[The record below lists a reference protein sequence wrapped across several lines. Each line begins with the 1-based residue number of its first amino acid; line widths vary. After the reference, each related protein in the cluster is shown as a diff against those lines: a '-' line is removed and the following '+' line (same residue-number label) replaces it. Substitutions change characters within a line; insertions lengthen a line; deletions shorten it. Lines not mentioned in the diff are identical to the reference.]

1 MNTQSEEERF
11 INDNVSR
18 SLLVAEEAD
27 NILEHALT
35 EIRTSYIAQQPDES
49 VFDDDNLTHGHSTTN
64 KIKSFILDIQDH
76 ISKPSIYILY
86 FLVAIKVL
94 AENMVLSIILDQ
106 TLKKI
111 TKARDIKSSNNF
123 NTQIDIHKEYTLFQS
138 YTSII
143 QSLSGFVMCSY
154 YANQS
159 DMHGRVHVLKMCG
172 WWTILGS
179 IANIYLYCFDTVDYS
194 RWLYIILYCIEGMN
208 GGVLSLTA
216 IGSSYIFDI
225 SGEKERFVK
234 LSIFMSIIY
243 GAIGSGPLIGSFFVT
258 KKIFDN
264 AGMIYVASAMN
275 GLYFLGCCFLLKESR
290 QERDRRE
297 SQNVYITQKKLK
309 QEEMKRLNID
319 WKSKIINSLNYQEYI
334 IDLFK
339 PLKTLWVPKTHQ
351 GSLIPRFNV
360 LILIFIEIFVNGF
373 IEGCVPAVIA
383 YSMFDFKWTSV
394 EIGWFY
400 SISGIV
406 RCIVLLVIVPKM
418 LQLLQKRF
426 TVLNDSIDK
435 IDKIYLN
442 FFLIF
447 AILGFLSMIVIVDS
461 LGVYLNAIFLS
472 LTAFAIPTIQN
483 VIIKY
488 SSKKNTSIVFA
499 GIAILRNLVQLISP
513 PLLLKIYSST
523 MDSEK
528 LMFLYVPLIFSVISV
543 FLLRLVRIIQ
553 DHELLRRE
561 SMVHHEVPL
570 IRNKIDASESG
581 YGSVPIPFDKITH
594 KKDLHLNG
602 SYASRRDSMYSS
614 SVPRSPAV
622 ASV

>member
-1 MNTQSEEERF
+1 MNAQSDEENF
-11 INDNVSR
+11 INENTSNH
-18 SLLVAEEAD
+18 LVIAEDSE
-27 NILEHALT
+27 NILEHALSA
-35 EIRTSYIAQQPDES
+35 IRTSYKSKTPEETVIDDYDTTDNSLKSKLRGFVNSLVES
-49 VFDDDNLTHGHSTTN
+49 F
-64 KIKSFILDIQDH
+64 
-76 ISKPSIYILY
+76 SKPNIYILY
-86 FLVAIKVL
+86 FLVTIKVL

-106 TLKKI
+106 PLKKI
-111 TKARDIKSSNNF
+111 TNARDENQGKKFGSEIE
-123 NTQIDIHKEYTLFQS
+123 IHKEYTLFQS

-159 DMHGRVHVLKMCG
+159 DMHGRVHVLKICG

-179 IANIYLYCFDTVDYS
+179 IANVYLYCFETIQYS
-194 RWLYIILYCIEGMN
+194 RWIYITLYCIEGIN
-208 GGVLSLTA
+208 GGILSLTA

-225 SGEKERFVK
+225 SKERERFVK

-243 GAIGSGPLIGSFFVT
+243 GSIGSGPLIGSFLV
-258 KKIFDN
+258 KNNIFNN
-264 AGMIYVASAMN
+264 AQMIYLASIMN
-275 GLYFLGCCFLLKESR
+275 GLYFLGCCTLLKESR
-290 QERDRRE
+290 QERDRRQ
-297 SQNVYITQKKLK
+297 SQTIHMQ
-309 QEEMKRLNID
+309 QKRLKIEKSRNTNLG
-319 WKSKIINSLNYQEYI
+319 WKSKVLHFFNYKDHL

-351 GSLIPRFNV
+351 GSLVPRYNV
-360 LILIFIEIFVNGF
+360 LILIFIEVFVNGF

-383 YSMFDFKWTSV
+383 YAMFDFKWTSV

-406 RCIVLLVIVPKM
+406 RCIVLLIIVPNM
-418 LQLLQKRF
+418 LTLLQKKF
-426 TVLNDSIDK
+426 MVLNDSIDK

-447 AILGFLSMIVIVDS
+447 SISGFLSMIVIKDS

-513 PLLLKIYSST
+513 PILLKIYSST
-523 MDSEK
+523 IENEK
-528 LMFLYVPLIFSVISV
+528 LLFLYVPLIFSVFSLI
-543 FLLRLVRIIQ
+543 LLRFVQIVD
-553 DHELLRRE
+553 DHELLRR
-561 SMVHHEVPL
+561 SSTVSYQAL
-570 IRNKIDASESG
+570 IRTKGDEQDKG
-581 YGSVPIPFDKITH
+581 YGSLAIPSSGRKQEG
-594 KKDLHLNG
+594 N
-602 SYASRRDSMYSS
+602 ASMSVSHGRRDSFLI
-614 SVPRSPAV
+614 
-622 ASV
+622 